1 MHPHQASP
9 AHLSFDTSSLELLDD
24 IFRDDGDAKGLS
36 SLTLAVRKQGTA
48 GRPATTEV
56 TETFHRA
63 VVTSFDETLSGS
75 PAGRVSLSLSASAY
89 VLTSPKT
96 LGTCRALHLD
106 AVSTP
111 STVTEVYVKLGLAS
125 SKHAIIRTGD
135 LGRAVPLRPPRRARL
150 RRFSLSFETSS
161 LALLDEVLRA
171 GGPGRRIPVLTLRR
185 PRASSS
191 GGVARPR

>member
-1 MHPHQASP
+1 MA
-9 AHLSFDTSSLELLDD
+9 
-24 IFRDDGDAKGLS
+24 DAKGLS

-63 VVTSFDETLSGS
+63 VITSFDETLSGS

-96 LGTCRALHLD
+96 LGRVGPFTST
-106 AVSTP
+106 VSTP
-111 STVTEVYVKLGLAS
+111 STVTEVYVKLGFATSKRASYVPVTSVELADPPS
-125 SKHAIIRTGD
+125 S
-135 LGRAVPLRPPRRARL
+135 PSSP

-161 LALLDEVLRA
+161 LALLDEVLSDGR
-171 GGPGRRIPVLTLRR
+171 PGQQIPVLTLHVRE
-185 PRASSS
+185 SSS
-191 GGVARPR
+191 GGVANDMTDTFRKARVTSLNESLSGSPTGQVTLSMQ